1 MHRILLLLAIL
12 GSGLALAACSDDQS
26 GQQDGTGENGTALN
40 VDTEN
45 GSFSYE
51 NEEGDSISVNGGGAG
66 DGSQSDGK
74 E

>member
-1 MHRILLLLAIL
+1 MHRILLFLAIL

-26 GQQDGTGENGTALN
+26 GQQGGAGDNDTELK

-51 NEEGDSISVNGGGAG
+51 NEEGDSISVNGDDGGDQG
-66 DGSQSDGK
+66 NGK